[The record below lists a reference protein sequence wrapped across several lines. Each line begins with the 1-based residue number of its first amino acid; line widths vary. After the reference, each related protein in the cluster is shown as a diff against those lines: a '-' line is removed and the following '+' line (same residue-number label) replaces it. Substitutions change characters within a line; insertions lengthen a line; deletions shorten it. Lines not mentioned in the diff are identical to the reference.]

1 MNFLGV
7 MDSNSASVDRAE
19 TVNNKMEEE
28 MDESLLDE
36 TKEVSVAKVAAPAN
50 AGRPSIA
57 LWCWIARNT

>member
-1 MNFLGV
+1 

-36 TKEVSVAKVAAPAN
+36 TEGSQLPRRPLPAPETAATATNQRKVAKVKAQ
-50 AGRPSIA
+50 
-57 LWCWIARNT
+57 